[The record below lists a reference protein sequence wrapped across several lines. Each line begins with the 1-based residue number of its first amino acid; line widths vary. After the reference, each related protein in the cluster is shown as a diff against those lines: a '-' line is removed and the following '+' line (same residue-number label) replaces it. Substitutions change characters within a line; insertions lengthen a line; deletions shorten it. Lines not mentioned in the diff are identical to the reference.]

1 MMTRTMTRNT
11 FRGVKKDMLLKQRSL
26 LLQTMTIEELY
37 LEVLYEILHI
47 VGCDASAA
55 EERAAL
61 FTYLQEAFKLDDDR
75 HNELLERAK
84 AKEAPN
90 ILLNVEVI
98 EAKELKSKDANG
110 LSDPFCTLY
119 LTSANTHRYNTSVKS
134 GTLCPTWEEHFSL
147 PVENPSEDVL
157 CVEVWDFDPAETVR
171 EKMMKI
177 GGVKG
182 VKGLRKLMKEI
193 AVTASTGKHDN
204 EFVGSALLPL
214 RNIPAPGQTV
224 WCTLERKGKAKKQG
238 LVKLKLAFSSEKNSQ
253 VAFQEHRH
261 LLRLLLLHH
270 LETSKVEPYHWQGNF
285 SSAAQTI
292 LTQHLV
298 QCGLSQTE
306 IILAKWV
313 EYSSV
318 HLDHHLSFK
327 VFPILLENLLKP
339 LNNKLL
345 CDENEKLFWESTKKM
360 MPSCLN
366 AIRKIRKLT
375 PSDKNTI
382 NQLTSLLSVLSKLRC
397 LTPPEDFELFPT
409 ALYGWLPPDEDSANC
424 DIDTITRHAIV
435 QGAQDWYDHIIEN
448 NIISDSESSEETR
461 LNHLIKI
468 VQLVRADLQKATE
481 FHDKIFQESMQ
492 IPYAQ
497 ILYSIYEV
505 KVSELVEPVV
515 EDVCRSLKPL
525 KFTSEISSE
534 VNENDPLTMGTKLF
548 ELYLI
553 LQRFSVLGTGLSPSD
568 TTKYKITEFHRWFH
582 RGVAQWL
589 DIALWKALQ
598 RINKAVELDE
608 LVPVSS
614 SVKYSSSAVDT
625 LAIFYQIK
633 IFWQQL
639 SWPDV
644 EGSYTFVA
652 KIIDDICRC
661 SVFYADKMSERV
673 EGLGESENV
682 FEKRFEVTKEWCL
695 AINNIDYV
703 RQSIL
708 PFVGELGMDDIVNE
722 LANFRSSTAAE
733 HCRQTLQLVI
743 DNTVETVGNKIVD
756 LLETVAQKMTPAIN
770 RFLLEGAELL
780 HQDNNHVDRLMKYL
794 DDNLIILHSDLNSE
808 NFGRIL
814 SLIWEN
820 LSKIL
825 CKAVENSLEQR
836 RPPSYFTNLQET
848 LKILVGFFRQGEEHS
863 SACNTEALHEIEDLL
878 SLHSM
883 ETWQLIHRFHL
894 ERLAEQKAME
904 TACWGL
910 ITIKAQF
917 VEDLLRIQI
926 LNARNLHPKDSN
938 GSCDPYVKV
947 YLLPTE
953 KFIGAPKP
961 RTKTHKKN
969 LFPLFDET
977 FTLALTNNQRQVE
990 DGMILFTIKDQDFLS
1005 NEFVAEAYIPFADIP
1020 QTEMTTGLEELEQI
1034 HLKLNKPKNLNSRIS
1049 KALDHRQ
1056 GDRLAKDFM
1065 KKQRSKVSH

>member
-1 MMTRTMTRNT
+1 MDEESMWKQFYEKVKEQQDSTKTMDVLDVRVQELDGGFFEKFGT
-11 FRGVKKDMLLKQRSL
+11 LLKEQAEEQELREKSPEIIEDANGEAEGVEGEGGGEGEGEGDAEGENGVAHEDGETL
-26 LLQTMTIEELY
+26 PVPEDSDSEPELADKTDLISVAMGWNIEELY

-147 PVENPSEDVL
+147 
-157 CVEVWDFDPAETVR
+157 DFDPAETVR

-345 CDENEKLFWESTKKM
+345 CDENEKLFWESTKKL

-409 ALYGWLPPDEDSANC
+409 AL
-424 DIDTITRHAIV
+424 
-435 QGAQDWYDHIIEN
+435 YDHIIEN

-497 ILYSIYEV
+497 ILYSIYEA

-525 KFTSEISSE
+525 KFTSEIPPE

-756 LLETVAQKMTPAIN
+756 LLETVAQK
-770 RFLLEGAELL
+770 
-780 HQDNNHVDRLMKYL
+780 
-794 DDNLIILHSDLNSE
+794 
-808 NFGRIL
+808 
-814 SLIWEN
+814 
-820 LSKIL
+820 
-825 CKAVENSLEQR
+825 
-836 RPPSYFTNLQET
+836 
-848 LKILVGFFRQGEEHS
+848 ILVGFFRQGEEHS

-990 DGMILFTIKDQDFLS
+990 DGMILFTIKDQDFLG